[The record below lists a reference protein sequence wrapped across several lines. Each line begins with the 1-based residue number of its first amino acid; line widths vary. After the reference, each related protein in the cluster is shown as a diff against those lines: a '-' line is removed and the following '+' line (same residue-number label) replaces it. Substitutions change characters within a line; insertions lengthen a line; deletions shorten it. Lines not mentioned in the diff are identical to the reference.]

1 MGVALNDKICKKYI
15 INKSR
20 SNSHLITFVK

>member
-15 INKSR
+15 INKQNA
-20 SNSHLITFVK
+20 NSHLITFVK